1 MILRNVLLSDI
12 LDLVEHTSM
21 TTFVPTIETRGTEPN
36 KQINLVGWRRRNM
49 GFGTRCGRVSLFIT
63 PYLSSWPYQ
72 LASQW
77 MGAVELWNELA
88 IAILCLSAR
97 FIWSKISYC
106 DIQNRVP
113 RDVWL
118 SSLPVGYHLMRGFTK
133 LIARQPVSIPYDKM
147 ETINSSVVGSALG
160 EQTW

>member
-1 MILRNVLLSDI
+1 MILWNVFLSDI
-12 LDLVEHTSM
+12 LDLMEHTSI
-21 TTFVPTIETRGTEPN
+21 TSYVPTIETEPN

-49 GFGTRCGRVSLFIT
+49 GSGTCRGRVSLFIT
-63 PYLSSWPYQ
+63 LYISSWPYQ

-88 IAILCLSAR
+88 RAILCLSAR
-97 FIWSKISYC
+97 FIWSKISYNC

-118 SSLPVGYHLMRGFTK
+118 SSLVTLKNFMIGFTK

-147 ETINSSVVGSALG
+147 ETFGLRSANGLDL
-160 EQTW
+160 